1 MYASYNMWVGGIYGK
16 KQNVNN
22 VYLLKDEIMN
32 DLIFFFAYFCFSG
45 VSFENKFPDKE
56 KPHKDNLA
64 LCGRCSPVR
73 M

>member
-32 DLIFFFAYFCFSG
+32 DLIFFFDKIILNMLNFPHGCRFMFWG
-45 VSFENKFPDKE
+45 VL
-56 KPHKDNLA
+56 KD
-64 LCGRCSPVR
+64 S
-73 M
+73 

>member
-45 VSFENKFPDKE
+45 VSFENKFP
-56 KPHKDNLA
+56 
-64 LCGRCSPVR
+64 
-73 M
+73 